1 MKTTKH
7 VYVTR
12 HPIANAMALNAMKEL
27 NGRVTIVELLDNY
40 VKLHETAQRD
50 AKALGKDALYP
61 LRMEDF
67 IREPER
73 KAEEIFSFIF
83 DEEAEAEAE
92 VMAEKEEEIGK
103 EEPKRRAFDL
113 CVAKIEADTG
123 KPLSRTDPNEKYR
136 KKWCKML
143 EEEESARA
151 LSTSLA
157 EKYQGKLDALGLEY
171 DIATWCDDDDKYR

>member
-1 MKTTKH
+1 
-7 VYVTR
+7 
-12 HPIANAMALNAMKEL
+12 
-27 NGRVTIVELLDNY
+27 
-40 VKLHETAQRD
+40 
-50 AKALGKDALYP
+50 
-61 LRMEDF
+61 
-67 IREPER
+67 
-73 KAEEIFSFIF
+73 
-83 DEEAEAEAE
+83 
-92 VMAEKEEEIGK
+92 MAEKEDERGK